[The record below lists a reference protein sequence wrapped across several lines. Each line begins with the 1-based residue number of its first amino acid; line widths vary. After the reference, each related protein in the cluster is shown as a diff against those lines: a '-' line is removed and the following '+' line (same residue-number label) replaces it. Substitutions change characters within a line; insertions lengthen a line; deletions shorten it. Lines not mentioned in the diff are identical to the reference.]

1 MHEKDEEAQEVIDN
15 GKWIKLNR
23 REEKEPELAAKN
35 RSRVAKEM
43 YEKCNPKGFK
53 LLLRY
58 IENPDQ
64 FRSEMDEYTV
74 YRIEDMDKK
83 VRYEIRQKYKGEL
96 NYLSFIMDL
105 K

>member
-1 MHEKDEEAQEVIDN
+1 MHEKDDEAQEVIDN

-74 YRIEDMDKK
+74 YRIEDMDKRCDMK
-83 VRYEIRQKYKGEL
+83 SGKNIKENSTIF
-96 NYLSFIMDL
+96 LS
-105 K
+105 